1 MKKTKI
7 VIAVVSIVVV
17 ASLVASLVFTLNQIW
32 NAIYDIQEELE
43 IRSITYVIEGS
54 FDVAQDGDV
63 IEAMPN
69 TEFHWKRIAVP
80 QLTLED
86 MPNIQVYVKTN
97 DRDNYTPL
105 DTWKDVYVAHG
116 IMPSSSV
123 VYDEQ
128 SVLVLY
134 KRVGTDDGTVDYF
147 FNGEYKVTV
156 TK

>member
-7 VIAVVSIVVV
+7 IIAVVSVVVV
-17 ASLVASLVFTLNQIW
+17 ASLVAGLAFTLNQIW

-43 IRSITYVIEGS
+43 VRSITYVIEGS
-54 FDVAQDGDV
+54 FDVTQDGDV
-63 IEAMPN
+63 VEEM
-69 TEFHWKRIAVP
+69 TDTVYHWKRISVP

-97 DRDNYTPL
+97 DRDKFAPL
-105 DTWKDVYVAHG
+105 DKWKDVYATHG
-116 IMPSSSV
+116 VMPSSSV

-134 KRVGTDDGTVDYF
+134 KRIITDLGIDYF
-147 FNGEYKVTV
+147 FNGEYKITV

>member
-1 MKKTKI
+1 MNKTKI
-7 VIAVVSIVVV
+7 IIAVVFVVVV
-17 ASLVASLVFTLNQIW
+17 ASLVAGLALTLNQIW
-32 NAIYDIQEELE
+32 NAIYDIREELE

-54 FDVAQDGDV
+54 FDVTQDGDV
-63 IEAMPN
+63 VEVMPD
-69 TEFHWKRIAVP
+69 TEFHWKRITVP

-97 DRDNYTPL
+97 DWDQYAPL

-134 KRVGTDDGTVDYF
+134 KRVITDLGTDYF

>member
-7 VIAVVSIVVV
+7 IIAVVSVVVV
-17 ASLVASLVFTLNQIW
+17 ASLVAGLALTLNQIW
-32 NAIYDIQEELE
+32 NAIYDIQKELE
-43 IRSITYVIEGS
+43 IRAITYVIEGS
-54 FDVAQDGDV
+54 FDVTQAGDV
-63 IEAMPN
+63 VEVMPD
-69 TEFHWKRIAVP
+69 TEFHWKRIPVP

-86 MPNIQVYVKTN
+86 MPNIQVYVKT
-97 DRDNYTPL
+97 DWDQYAPL

-134 KRVGTDDGTVDYF
+134 KRVITDLGTDYF

>member
-1 MKKTKI
+1 LKKTKI
-7 VIAVVSIVVV
+7 IIAVVSVVVV
-17 ASLVASLVFTLNQIW
+17 ASLVAGLALTLNQIW
-32 NAIYDIQEELE
+32 NAIYDIQKELE
-43 IRSITYVIEGS
+43 IRAITYVIEGS
-54 FDVAQDGDV
+54 FDVTQAGDV
-63 IEAMPN
+63 VEVMPD
-69 TEFHWKRIAVP
+69 TEFHWKRIPVP

-86 MPNIQVYVKTN
+86 MPNIQVYVKT
-97 DRDNYTPL
+97 DWDQYAPL

-134 KRVGTDDGTVDYF
+134 KRVITDLGTDYF

>member
-1 MKKTKI
+1 MKRTKI
-7 VIAVVSIVVV
+7 IIVIVSVAVV
-17 ASLVASLVFTLNQIW
+17 ASLFVSLALTLNQIW
-32 NAIYDIQEELE
+32 NTIYDIREELD
-43 IRSITYVIEGS
+43 IRAITYMIEGS
-54 FDVAQDGDV
+54 FDVTQDGDV
-63 IEAMPN
+63 VEVLGA
-69 TEFHWKRIAVP
+69 TDYHWKRILVP
-80 QLTLED
+80 QLTLEH

-97 DRDNYTPL
+97 DRDNYAPL
-105 DTWKDVYVAHG
+105 NTWKDVYVAHG

-134 KRVGTDDGTVDYF
+134 KRVSTDLGIDYF

>member
-1 MKKTKI
+1 LKKTKI
-7 VIAVVSIVVV
+7 IIAVVSVVVV
-17 ASLVASLVFTLNQIW
+17 ASLVASLALTLNQIW

-43 IRSITYVIEGS
+43 IRAITYVIEGS
-54 FDVAQDGDV
+54 FDVTQDGDV
-63 IEAMPN
+63 VEVMPD
-69 TEFHWKRIAVP
+69 TEYHWKRIPVP

-86 MPNIQVYVKTN
+86 MPNIQVYVKIN
-97 DRDNYTPL
+97 DRDKYAPL
-105 DTWKDVYVAHG
+105 DTWKDVYATHG
-116 IMPSSSV
+116 IMPGSSV

-134 KRVGTDDGTVDYF
+134 KRFITDLGTDYF

>member
-7 VIAVVSIVVV
+7 IIVVVSVVVV
-17 ASLVASLVFTLNQIW
+17 ASLVAGLILTLNQIW
-32 NAIYDIQEELE
+32 NAIDDIQEELE
-43 IRSITYVIEGS
+43 VRSITYVIEGS
-54 FDVAQDGDV
+54 FDVTQDGDV
-63 IEAMPN
+63 IEEMTDTAW
-69 TEFHWKRIAVP
+69 HWKRIPVP

-97 DRDNYTPL
+97 DWDKYAPL
-105 DTWKDVYVAHG
+105 DTWKDIYVSHG
-116 IMPSSSV
+116 VMPSSSV

-134 KRVGTDDGTVDYF
+134 KRVIFDLGIDYF
-147 FNGEYKVTV
+147 FNGEYKITV